1 MSRKENEVISEFWR
15 PLLDFLSQHLIKEKT
30 IDQADVDRLIVTD
43 SPREAVALITEIAMG
58 QFGLSYGSR
67 IKRRWLLGERKWA

>member
-1 MSRKENEVISEFWR
+1 MVSEFWR
-15 PLLDFLSQHLIKEKT
+15 PLVDFLSQHLVEEKT
-30 IDQADVDRLIVTD
+30 IDQADMDRLIITD

>member
-43 SPREAVALITEIAMG
+43 SPRDAVALI
-58 QFGLSYGSR
+58 
-67 IKRRWLLGERKWA
+67 